1 MVANNEENMGLKL
14 IYSNY
19 EVTLLA
25 TAKYHK
31 NSTKILRFLNLI
43 FNLINLFFKQ
53 LTLCIITALVIVKQ
67 QMWTAVVLPQ
77 IIYSTENLIKRLQSQ
92 SLLTWF
98 PPKNS

>member
-1 MVANNEENMGLKL
+1 MVANNEENMELKL

-43 FNLINLFFKQ
+43 FKIDQFIL
-53 LTLCIITALVIVKQ
+53 
-67 QMWTAVVLPQ
+67 
-77 IIYSTENLIKRLQSQ
+77 
-92 SLLTWF
+92 
-98 PPKNS
+98 